1 MKTQPKAKKTSA
13 RIFSLESNGKQKRG
27 VPSPFDTILNQSEHI
42 WMNNKQGR
50 HFLTVILNISEK
62 YQDIILI
69 ILGPIYLLDITR
81 AWQMKLCRLWLL
93 ATLYFGNV
101 I

>member
-1 MKTQPKAKKTSA
+1 MKTLPRAKKTSA

-50 HFLTVILNISEK
+50 HFLLLF
-62 YQDIILI
+62 YDFGILI
-69 ILGPIYLLDITR
+69 ILGPIYLLDITH
-81 AWQMKLCRLWLL
+81 AWQMKLCRFWLL

>member
-1 MKTQPKAKKTSA
+1 MKTLPRAKKTSA

-50 HFLTVILNISEK
+50 HFLTLRFWNFDFS
-62 YQDIILI
+62 
-69 ILGPIYLLDITR
+69 R
-81 AWQMKLCRLWLL
+81 AYIF
-93 ATLYFGNV
+93 A
-101 I
+101 